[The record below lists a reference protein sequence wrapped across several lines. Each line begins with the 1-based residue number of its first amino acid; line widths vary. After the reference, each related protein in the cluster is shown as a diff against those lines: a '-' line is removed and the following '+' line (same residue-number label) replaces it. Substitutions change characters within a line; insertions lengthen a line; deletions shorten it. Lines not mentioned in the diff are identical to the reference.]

1 MEENTMISNR
11 DHDLLIELRTEMQN
25 VRRDIKE
32 LNDGTA
38 GRIRDLQA
46 NKADRKEV
54 EANRIDRKEIEDI
67 QDKLNKDIETRVR
80 SLEAAKSFYMTSMI
94 IYTAVGVFMIGL
106 IIYHILGS

>member
-1 MEENTMISNR
+1 MDENTMISNR

-38 GRIRDLQA
+38 GRIKDLQA

-94 IYTAVGVFMIGL
+94 NIYRCWCFYDRIDSISHVRW
-106 IIYHILGS
+106 